1 MRYGSRARAAQRS
14 GGSARSR
21 RRPGPHSAAAPRA
34 VSTWR
39 SARAPPGQGRAAQPP
54 GGGGQR
60 PAGDILGAAL
70 GAAPLRQRQRGA
82 PHGPAA
88 HLSSARRRPGHGADT
103 GGDAITSGPGPP
115 AARPAPGSSEG
126 CGRRGTEL
134 EDARGERSFK
144 GHRHERISAFYLRG
158 SWQSSPFCP
167 ARTTPRRNC
176 RGPTTSAPRV
186 GGGGRGGETAVR
198 RRSCGPRRGLPSTG
212 ALRKRSAGG
221 EKRHSV
227 GRAALQ
233 AEFGATPSFW
243 LTYLPANRNAA
254 WKPKWPIVVRRGWGV
269 GMRVRAWALRAVGR
283 LLQDGAGRWLSVA
296 RPEGGWAAPRRAA
309 TCPVIWAL
317 FASRVGDKLLQ
328 STIKHVHVLKCWQL
342 QSSVGI
348 PHSQSTEK
356 VPRGWQRTCISSSV
370 PPLQK

>member
-1 MRYGSRARAAQRS
+1 MRVLLLLLSHWALICKASEFAARAPVCRCVTNTALRSSPATHTGGKTRQQTRRANAARKALRGAGAAESAAARRPEDSRRHTAQLRYAPTQPAAGPEQRPEAPRPRASCPPRERSPDGATMRYGSRARAAQSS

-88 HLSSARRRPGHGADT
+88 HLPSARRRPGHGADT

-186 GGGGRGGETAVR
+186 GGGGEARLQCAGAAAGRAAACR
-198 RRSCGPRRGLPSTG
+198 ALGPCASAAPAAKSAT
-212 ALRKRSAGG
+212 RSAG
-221 EKRHSV
+221 
-227 GRAALQ
+227 
-233 AEFGATPSFW
+233 
-243 LTYLPANRNAA
+243 
-254 WKPKWPIVVRRGWGV
+254 
-269 GMRVRAWALRAVGR
+269 
-283 LLQDGAGRWLSVA
+283 
-296 RPEGGWAAPRRAA
+296 RPCRPNSEPR
-309 TCPVIWAL
+309 
-317 FASRVGDKLLQ
+317 
-328 STIKHVHVLKCWQL
+328 
-342 QSSVGI
+342 
-348 PHSQSTEK
+348 
-356 VPRGWQRTCISSSV
+356 
-370 PPLQK
+370 PPFD